1 MKMRVILSTV
11 RIEFLTYLVKPVW
24 IVEFLLAPV
33 VYSIVTLIIF
43 KRANLENYIL
53 YVLIGSGALGMWT
66 GTLFAGQRA
75 IERERH
81 AGTIEYVLV
90 TPSSLQL
97 IVVGKTV
104 ASSLIGLTTLVVIL
118 GVFAWSLDAPI
129 TVAHPVAFL
138 VALGGMLLTLSVMGV
153 MLSTF
158 FVLSRSAGALV
169 NALSRSVF
177 VLCGIM
183 FPVALLPDWVKPVS
197 YILSPTW
204 GVEAARKAALEG
216 ITPDFYTDIA
226 VLFLLTAVYA
236 VVTHFLFQRVV
247 YMAKGTGEVGRY

>member
-1 MKMRVILSTV
+1 MLRVILSTV

-24 IVEFLLAPV
+24 IIEFLLAPIA
-33 VYSIVTLIIF
+33 YSIVTLIIF
-43 KRANLENYIL
+43 KSANLENYVL

-97 IVVGKTV
+97 IVIGKTI
-104 ASSLIGLTTLVVIL
+104 ASSLIGLFSLVILL
-118 GVFAWSLDAPI
+118 GVFAWSMGAPVN
-129 TVAHPVAFL
+129 VAHPGAFL
-138 VALGGMLLTLSVMGV
+138 ISLGSMLITLSVVGV

-158 FVLSRSAGALV
+158 FVLSRSAGAMV

-183 FPVALLPDWVKPVS
+183 FPVALLPEWVKPLS
-197 YILSPTW
+197 YVLSPTW
-204 GVEAARKAALEG
+204 GVEAARQAALEG
-216 ITPDFYTDIA
+216 VTADFLTDIA
-226 VLFLLTAVYA
+226 VLFVLTGIY
-236 VVTHFLFQRVV
+236 VVIAQYLFQKVI
-247 YMAKGTGEVGRY
+247 YLAKSSGEVGRY

>member
-43 KRANLENYIL
+43 KRANFENYIL

-104 ASSLIGLTTLVVIL
+104 LVGNV
-118 GVFAWSLDAPI
+118 
-129 TVAHPVAFL
+129 
-138 VALGGMLLTLSVMGV
+138 
-153 MLSTF
+153 
-158 FVLSRSAGALV
+158 
-169 NALSRSVF
+169 
-177 VLCGIM
+177 
-183 FPVALLPDWVKPVS
+183 
-197 YILSPTW
+197 
-204 GVEAARKAALEG
+204 
-216 ITPDFYTDIA
+216 
-226 VLFLLTAVYA
+226 
-236 VVTHFLFQRVV
+236 
-247 YMAKGTGEVGRY
+247 